1 MVLEVDGELVPKHN
15 VYDWHEFAVD
25 GDCHISYSE
34 RTFGVVEFRFW
45 HSIAKH
51 AVGILLVLVRGYITP
66 LRASLWRGNILALWW
81 GTIRILW
88 LVRWWC
94 LACRHRR
101 STHATKLYSVGYLV
115 STPWTSHELT
125 SCKLIT
131 FCRPCNLFFS
141 NTEQTEALYF
151 S

>member
-25 GDCHISYSE
+25 GDGHISYSE

-66 LRASLWRGNILALWW
+66 LRASLWRGGQIELSCGGPQGFW
-81 GTIRILW
+81 
-88 LVRWWC
+88 
-94 LACRHRR
+94 
-101 STHATKLYSVGYLV
+101 VGGGGWV
-115 STPWTSHELT
+115 P
-125 SCKLIT
+125 
-131 FCRPCNLFFS
+131 PG
-141 NTEQTEALYF
+141 QP
-151 S
+151 